1 MTQRLRHLDNGV
13 LSIQNVLLSI
23 DILAAAPFLWCDPSG
38 YVHCTADMTMAGKK
52 KWTKKEI
59 KALELQNSQ
68 G

>member
-1 MTQRLRHLDNGV
+1 MYKHALV
-13 LSIQNVLLSI
+13 
-23 DILAAAPFLWCDPSG
+23 LAAAPFLWCDPSG